1 MCHDRM
7 PSLEEQDAA
16 QKYVML
22 RSLVRPDTD
31 VKKVIKCVS
40 VFLLS
45 VFIFFAASYI
55 FLDRFGIF
63 SYCPESLCQFKAEH
77 GILFPILYFLALLL
91 ISVIIVARSAFIGI
105 VHLYQHYADE
115 NIRRRCLFMPTCSE
129 YAILAVKKYGLIV
142 GVILTATRLFRKCKG
157 NIYRIDYP

>member
-16 QKYVML
+16 QKYVMF
-22 RSLVRPDTD
+22 RPLVRPDTD
-31 VKKVIKCVS
+31 IKKVIKYVS

-45 VFIFFAASYI
+45 VIVFFAASYVL
-55 FLDRFGIF
+55 LDRFGIL
-63 SYCPESLCQFKAEH
+63 SYLSETLYQFKIEH
-77 GILFPILYFLALLL
+77 SILFPVLYFFVLLL
-91 ISVIIVARSAFIGI
+91 VSFIIVARPAFIGI

-115 NIRRRCLFMPTCSE
+115 NVRRRCLFMPTCSE

-142 GVILTATRLFRKCKG
+142 GIILTANRLFRKCKG